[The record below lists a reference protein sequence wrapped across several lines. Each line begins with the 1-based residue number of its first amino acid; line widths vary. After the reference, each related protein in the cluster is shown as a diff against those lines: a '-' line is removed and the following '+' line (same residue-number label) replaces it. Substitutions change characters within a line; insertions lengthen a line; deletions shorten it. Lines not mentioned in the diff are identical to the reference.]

1 MQDSPYVHRQIRSK
15 EWQSIRGVACLLR
28 IFTHLPPVAAEFI
41 QSLLRFSTSNCRCL
55 QRRRVRRIDV
65 AGLRRPVDASPVRK
79 SRVRKSRVLGSG
91 AARLAGSI
99 QVTLNG
105 SKMIQETRA
114 VGVVGVSHHKAPSVL
129 PLNKRLA
136 YRPSNMERASPSSD
150 IGHPFVLLIKPPFS
164 ISLEQDGAFCP
175 ADIRFVYIT
184 VPCFR
189 AQKPPR
195 RSSLHA

>member
-1 MQDSPYVHRQIRSK
+1 MQVQDSPYVHRQIRSK

-79 SRVRKSRVLGSG
+79 SRGLGS
-91 AARLAGSI
+91 ARWIDPGDSQWI
-99 QVTLNG
+99 QHDSRDSCCG
-105 SKMIQETRA
+105 GRGGQPPFQ
-114 VGVVGVSHHKAPSVL
+114 KAPSVL
-129 PLNKRLA
+129 PLNKRPA

-150 IGHPFVLLIKPPFS
+150 ILGTLSFF
-164 ISLEQDGAFCP
+164 
-175 ADIRFVYIT
+175 
-184 VPCFR
+184 
-189 AQKPPR
+189 
-195 RSSLHA
+195 